1 MPTSARRSCPVR
13 SLRGPGGTVAIRAQM
28 REENGLPRRCAARN
42 DSAIGVSFDT
52 TAPCGAKKYPRA
64 DVGIMQ
70 GNRRQSRRRLSKNF
84 EGFKN
89 RREGKCER
97 HLRRGA
103 PERNRR
109 SRHLA
114 RRETV
119 RVSFRV
125 QSNRFP
131 YFYQKF
137 GKRTQRG
144 KNTFLTR

>member
-1 MPTSARRSCPVR
+1 MQKAFPIN
-13 SLRGPGGTVAIRAQM
+13 LM
-28 REENGLPRRCAARN
+28 RYLLAKWFNPN
-42 DSAIGVSFDT
+42 
-52 TAPCGAKKYPRA
+52 PPGAKALTFHDMSTSSNTGKQATPSRFPVLRVSDGMMRVSDGMKRIAGPRLRPRET
-64 DVGIMQ
+64 VKKLG
-70 GNRRQSRRRLSKNF
+70 RLH
-84 EGFKN
+84 N

-131 YFYQKF
+131 NFSKSLENARSVAKILF
-137 GKRTQRG
+137 
-144 KNTFLTR
+144 